1 MVKIKKGLSD
11 ADMLKGYVEENTE
24 HLYDGNATL
33 NRKAAKITG
42 KVEVQLPDDQV
53 ERLNRFL
60 TEIGMERMM
69 KKMPPAGW
77 QVSRE
82 GDNVVIK
89 AKSV

>member
-1 MVKIKKGLSD
+1 MPKIQKGLSD
-11 ADMLKGYVEENTE
+11 AEMLKGYVEENTV
-24 HLYDGNATL
+24 HMYDGNSTL
-33 NRKAAKITG
+33 KRKAKEKAAE
-42 KVEVQLPDDQV
+42 EVQLPQEQI

-69 KKMPPAGW
+69 KKLGAAAW

-82 GDNVVIK
+82 GDKVVIQ

>member
-1 MVKIKKGLSD
+1 MPKIKKGLSD
-11 ADMLKGYVEENTE
+11 AEMLKGYVEENTE
-24 HLYDGNATL
+24 FLYDGKSSL
-33 NRKAAKITG
+33 PKKKKAEG
-42 KVEVQLPDDQV
+42 KSEAQLPEEQI

-82 GDNVVIK
+82 GNNIVIK
-89 AKSV
+89 AKEI

>member
-24 HLYDGNATL
+24 HLYDGYATL
-33 NRKAAKITG
+33 NRKAAKNSG
-42 KVEVQLPDDQV
+42 KAEVQLPEEQI

-60 TEIGMERMM
+60 TEIGVERMM
-69 KKMPPAGW
+69 KKLGAAAW

-82 GDNVVIK
+82 GDSVVIK
-89 AKSV
+89 AKTL

>member
-11 ADMLKGYVEENTE
+11 SEMLKGYVEEDTSC
-24 HLYDGNATL
+24 LYDGNATL
-33 NRKAAKITG
+33 NKRKTVSKKA
-42 KVEVQLPDDQV
+42 EVQLPEDQI

-69 KKMPPAGW
+69 KKLPAAGW

-82 GDNVVIK
+82 GDSIIIR
-89 AKSV
+89 AKNI

>member
-1 MVKIKKGLSD
+1 MLKIQKGLSD
-11 ADMLKGYVEENTE
+11 AEMLKGYVEDNNV
-24 HLYDGNATL
+24 HMYDGNSTL
-33 NRKAAKITG
+33 KRKVKEKAAE
-42 KVEVQLPDDQV
+42 EVQLPQEQI

-69 KKMPPAGW
+69 KKLGAAAW

-82 GDNVVIK
+82 GDKVVIQ